1 MHRSDKEEQ
10 PSYEVNRYNFACY
23 FYDSKIKLTI
33 ISCRRYKRSY
43 GGSYQTKGYG
53 SGSYGKLNEGYQNGA
68 QLGMQCYALART
80 ATNKWC
86 YDNCLQGFCPK
97 HVCSCTGE
105 LYNRA
110 LKPTYDSYGKSGQY
124 VKPSYGQS
132 GYVKPSYG
140 QQSTGSYQSTYG
152 QSSFNQ
158 PKYGQSGGSYGQKTY
173 ADSDYSKTNSFGGY
187 QKTGYQTQ
195 QQIEPRQYGQFEQQK
210 TQF

>member
-1 MHRSDKEEQ
+1 MLPLQHE
-10 PSYEVNRYNFACY
+10 F
-23 FYDSKIKLTI
+23 KLTI
-33 ISCRRYKRSY
+33 ISYRRYKRSY
-43 GGSYQTKGYG
+43 GGSYQTKG

-105 LYNRA
+105 VYNRA

-124 VKPSYGQS
+124 VKPSYGQQSTGYQS

-140 QQSTGSYQSTYG
+140 HQSTGYQTTYG
-152 QSSFNQ
+152 QSSFSQ
-158 PKYGQSGGSYGQKTY
+158 PKYGQSGASYGGQKTY
-173 ADSDYSKTNSFGGY
+173 GDSDYSKTSSFGGY
-187 QKTGYQTQ
+187 QKTGYQTP
-195 QQIEPRQYGQFEQQK
+195 QQIEPRQYDQFEQQK